1 VDTHHYPNQL
11 LTPCLQGVGA
21 LVGAITR
28 NLEELRTQQLMPHR
42 TTSFALYR
50 RATLEPPTDDE
61 PVLREI
67 QEARTKLEKV
77 WHYQRFTA
85 AGLLIDLETPMV
97 RRDMELTPEE
107 EAEQYHYPS
116 LWVNL
121 ACTFFYM
128 VNYYIIVS
136 PLIQHGSQTPF
147 CGLSFEICMLWG
159 MGLTPKAAAEQYCY
173 LDFWINAACT
183 TTYIVNFYII
193 VSRRRFFSECSIRCM
208 R

>member
-1 VDTHHYPNQL
+1 
-11 LTPCLQGVGA
+11 LQGVGA

-136 PLIQHGSQTPF
+136 PLIGHGSHT
-147 CGLSFEICMLWG
+147 LSLRLSIIVYMLWG
-159 MGLTPKAAAEQYCY
+159 MDLTPEAEAEHYCY
-173 LDFWINAACT
+173 VSLWIDAACT
-183 TTYIVNFYII
+183 PIYLVPFT
-193 VSRRRFFSECSIRCM
+193 SS
-208 R
+208 